1 MSKIDLHELI
11 PGGDKYDSHQYLKP
25 TDVQFCHEHYILLF
39 PDGFGI
45 YHKNNVQYPRHYIL
59 NDLEIK
65 DPNKPTPRYNTKYI
79 HKSGHSFTLAHIN
92 LYNPKF
98 CSAIYTEP
106 DITLVLLV
114 SNELIQIEYDTK
126 RKRIRQSS
134 ILSRFSHLNYTIN
147 RDGIIAYPSFF
158 SITLSD
164 FNGNI
169 IEDFKI
175 TYKQNRGEIKLPSR
189 DEFGIHKLLH
199 WSPDNQKIAFY
210 LTDDREVSHFPV
222 GDLAQRNVTYPFAGM
237 ESETVILGIFD
248 INTKKSVF
256 IDCKHDPVIAAAQ
269 QSICHDYS
277 YLTGITWSPDSKHIL
292 LFELERSQ
300 KYYQAKKYSAETGEF
315 EEFLFDEAS
324 STYVE
329 PEYPFYFINNHQFV
343 YLSQLSGHNH
353 LYSYDLTTKERQQ
366 LTSGDWDIIGV
377 RVKKENVIYYSS
389 NQQNCIGNTIFQ
401 LDLTTQT
408 STLITQEKGTHHF
421 FSDRDSELWV
431 DLYSS
436 MKDPGHLNFNNHIIP
451 LHCSHKRK
459 NLPYSVEVDTISID
473 NDPIYYKAVLPKKIT
488 EKKKYPVVFYVYGGP
503 HIQLIQDCWG
513 SSTKGFEEMMAQ
525 EGYFVFMIDPHGSAK
540 RGRAFEEKIYQNI
553 NVPQIADYDRFID
566 WVIEESPYKEHINPK
581 KMAIYGWSFG
591 GYMTISM
598 LLNSRHTFQI
608 GVAGGAVVDWRMYEV
623 MYTERYMGIRNA
635 ETEAIYKKFDMK
647 EHIHK
652 LKTPLYLIHCDSD
665 TTVLW
670 RHTLSL
676 LKKANSIKNLCTLID
691 YYVFPGHGHN
701 VLGRER
707 VALMEKVKGVIGRYV

>member
-11 PGGDKYDSHQYLKP
+11 PGGNKYDAHQYLKP
-25 TDVQFCHEHYILLF
+25 TDVRFCHEHYILLF

-45 YHKNNVQYPRHYIL
+45 YHKDKIQYPRHFIL

-65 DPNKPTPRYNTKYI
+65 DHWCPKVPESNTNHHFYN
-79 HKSGHSFTLAHIN
+79 N
-92 LYNPKF
+92 LYNPEF
-98 CSAIYTEP
+98 CSAIYSEP
-106 DITLVLLV
+106 NITLVLFV
-114 SNELIQIEYDTK
+114 SDELIQIVYDTK
-126 RKRIRQSS
+126 RKRIIHSCTLR
-134 ILSRFSHLNYTIN
+134 RFYRNYFEIN
-147 RDGIIAYPSFF
+147 KEGMIAYRSTFG
-158 SITLSD
+158 I
-164 FNGNI
+164 NI
-169 IEDFKI
+169 LDFKGKI
-175 TYKQNRGEIKLPSR
+175 ISEFKIAYKPNQGAIKLPSR
-189 DEFGIHKLLH
+189 NEFGINKLLY

-210 LTDDREVSHFPV
+210 FTNDKEVSHFPV
-222 GDLAQRNVTYPFAGM
+222 GDLGQHNVSYPFTG
-237 ESETVILGIFD
+237 EKSETVTLGIVD
-248 INTKKSVF
+248 ITTKKCVF
-256 IDCKHDPVIAAAQ
+256 IDCKHDPVIAEAQ

-436 MKDPGHLNFNNHIIP
+436 MQDPGHLNFNNHIIP

-459 NLPYSVEVDTISID
+459 NLPYSVEVGTISID

-488 EKKKYPVVFYVYGGP
+488 EKKKYPVVFYIYGGP
-503 HIQLIQDCWG
+503 HVRLIQDHWG

-525 EGYFVFMIDPHGSAK
+525 EGYFVFMIDPHGSAD

-553 NVPQIADYDRFID
+553 NVPQIADYDQFID

-635 ETEAIYKKFDMK
+635 ETEAIYKKFDLK

-670 RHTLSL
+670 RNTLSL

-701 VLGRER
+701 VQGIER
-707 VALMEKVKGVIGRYV
+707 VALMEKVKGVIRRYI